1 MTRSLLTLSEADP
14 RGLPG
19 FRRTYAPG
27 RLTLGLGFPLKSR
40 VDRDEIL
47 ELPAQ
52 AALARVAEAGGFAAV
67 YARDIPLRVPSFGD
81 VGQIY
86 DPWVFLTHIAAHTSR
101 IALGTAGIVLPVRHP
116 LHVAKA
122 ATSLDQLSGGRFLL
136 GLASGDR
143 PEEFRAFGIE
153 QGERGAVFREHLRVL
168 EHALTTEMR
177 GVRWSGGWMH
187 SADVV
192 PKPSAARLPLFMTG
206 TCQQST
212 AYLAKYGDGYMTYP
226 REHDAQ
232 RRAVRAWRDAVQESA
247 REAARE
253 ASGGGVRAFGG
264 EASGGGARASGRDVP
279 GGGDD
284 HDDDNADRTFKPF
297 AQSLQID
304 LSDDPGERDSPIP
317 FGFRLGSRRLVQH
330 LTDLREIGV
339 DHVQLGLGASR
350 RPVREVME
358 ELSRDVVPHF
368 PAIENGE
375 R

>member
-27 RLTLGLGFPLKSR
+27 HLTLGLGFPLKSR
-40 VDRDEIL
+40 ADGDESL

-168 EHALTTEMR
+168 EHVLTTEMR

-212 AYLAKYGDGYMTYP
+212 AYLAAHGDGYMTYP
-226 REHDAQ
+226 REHDVQ
-232 RRAVRAWRDAVQESA
+232 RRAVRAWRDAVQEA
-247 REAARE
+247 
-253 ASGGGVRAFGG
+253 
-264 EASGGGARASGRDVP
+264 ARASGPDVP

-330 LTDLREIGV
+330 LADLREIGV